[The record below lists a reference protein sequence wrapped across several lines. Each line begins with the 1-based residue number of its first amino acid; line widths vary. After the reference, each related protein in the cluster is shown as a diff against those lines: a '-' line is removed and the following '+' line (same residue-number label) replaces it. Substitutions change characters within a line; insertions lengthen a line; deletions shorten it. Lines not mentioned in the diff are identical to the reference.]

1 MKKTGLSLFI
11 VVIFCF
17 SSADLNAQV
26 KRKSA
31 DKWQLIDGVRL
42 KPRIL
47 KKNLIKVKATK
58 VSPSIKS
65 KGADNIRR
73 KKYRKPLKVNKYS
86 NQKLL
91 RVIKKED
98 DE

>member
-1 MKKTGLSLFI
+1 MKKTGLSLF
-11 VVIFCF
+11 VVIIFCF
-17 SSADLNAQV
+17 SSTDLNAQV
-26 KRKSA
+26 KRKNA

-42 KPRIL
+42 KPQIL

-58 VSPSIKS
+58 VFPSVKL

-73 KKYRKPLKVNKYS
+73 KKYIKPLKINKYS

-91 RVIKKED
+91 RAIKKED